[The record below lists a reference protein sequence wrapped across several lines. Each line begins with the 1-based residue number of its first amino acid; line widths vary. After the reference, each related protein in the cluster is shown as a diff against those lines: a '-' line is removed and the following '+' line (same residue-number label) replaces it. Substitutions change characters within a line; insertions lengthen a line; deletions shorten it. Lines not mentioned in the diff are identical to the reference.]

1 MTPCRA
7 TLPLLLLLW
16 SSVPAALAQEPITLY
31 YHNRPPYLVADASG
45 TVSGLSATPAER
57 AFKQAKIPFV
67 WASAPTNRQLFTIK
81 QNKTLACS
89 AGWFKTP
96 ERETFAKYTKPI
108 YRDLPAVLI
117 ANPAFQ
123 LATKATLAQVLTS
136 KGTRVLH
143 KENFSYGPV
152 VDDLLKQG
160 QVQLVQTTDE
170 NAAMLKMV
178 RMNMADF
185 MFAAKEEAQYLMEEQ
200 GGDSK
205 QFKLIHLPDMPPGEY
220 RYIMCSKLVPDEVI
234 AKLNAKLNAVI
245 KP

>member
-7 TLPLLLLLW
+7 ALPLLLLLW
-16 SSVPAALAQEPITLY
+16 SSVPAAMAQEPITLY
-31 YHNRPPYLVADASG
+31 YHNRPPYSVEDAKG
-45 TVSGLSATPAER
+45 NVSGLVTTPVER
-57 AFKQAKIPFV
+57 AFKAAKIPFV
-67 WASAPTNRQLFTIK
+67 WRSVPTNRQLITIQ

-89 AGWFKTP
+89 AGRFKTP
-96 ERETFAKYTKPI
+96 ERESQAKFTKPI

-123 LATKATLAQVLTS
+123 IAPKATLAQVLS
-136 KGTRVLH
+136 NKGTRVLH
-143 KENFSYGPV
+143 KENFSYGAV

-160 QVQLVQTTDE
+160 KVQLVQTTDE

-185 MFAAKEEAQYLMEEQ
+185 MFAAKEEAQYLLEEH

-234 AKLNAKLNAVI
+234 KKLNAVI
-245 KP
+245 KL